1 MKTEATTTGTE
12 SPGRLELY
20 SHLGHFSVEMSQVIT
35 FPLGLPGFE
44 QCRRFVML
52 DAEDC
57 GPLQYLHAVEEPV
70 AFLVVDPRLLM
81 PGYRCVLSQT
91 DLVRLGATENDVLLW
106 LSVVSVDESGEA
118 FANLRA
124 PIVVNPGRMLGF
136 QVMPHNS
143 LYPLRHPLASD

>member
-1 MKTEATTTGTE
+1 MKTDATVNAD
-12 SPGRLELY
+12 SGRLDLQTQ
-20 SHLGHFSVEMSQVIT
+20 LGHFSMDAGQVIS

-44 QCRRFVML
+44 QCRKFVVL
-52 DAEDC
+52 DSEEWL
-57 GPLQYLHAVEEPV
+57 PLRHLHATDAPV
-70 AFLVVDPRLLM
+70 SFLVVDPRVVL

-91 DLVRLGATENDVLLW
+91 DLVRLGATERDVLLW
-106 LSVVSVDESGEA
+106 LAIVSIDENGGA

-143 LYPLRHPLASD
+143 LYPLRHPLASE